1 MPVPSTGDDFLDL
14 TRKSGVVEPPRL
26 DAYLAKL
33 GPMLDA
39 KALAEKMVVDGLLSG
54 FQAEQLLQGRWKRF
68 YIGKYKILERL
79 GRGGMANVFLCEHKL
94 MRRRVA
100 VKVLPA
106 IHGQD
111 TSALERFYREAR
123 AVAAVDHPNL
133 VRAYD
138 IDQDD
143 NLHFLV
149 MEFVDGVNL
158 YDLVRRSGPISL
170 ERAAHYIAGAAVGLQ
185 HAHEM
190 GLVHRDIK
198 PGNILVDRSGAVKVL
213 DLGLALFFHSDDD
226 DQLTKK
232 YDETVIGTADYLA
245 PEQALDS
252 HTVDIRADIYS
263 LGGTLYYLLTGR
275 PPFPEGNVAQ
285 KLVSHQ
291 QREPVPIAQLRPD
304 VSPQLVAVF
313 EKMAQK
319 DPAERY
325 QTPADVVAALAPW
338 TATPVAP
345 PSDNELPK
353 FGPASMGN
361 ATPTSRPQPGSGASV
376 VPAKI
381 PPATPVP
388 PKPLDTPPKP
398 GTDLWGTIAASA
410 PPEPAVKPKL
420 KPKTKRLKRPTARKS
435 DSKRNV
441 WLAVGL
447 TVLTLAI
454 VAVGYAVTRGPSG
467 PSTLP
472 TKTLKTR

>member
-1 MPVPSTGDDFLDL
+1 MPVPATGDDLIEL
-14 TRKSGVVEPPRL
+14 VRKSGLVEPSRL

-33 GPMLDA
+33 GPPPEAGL
-39 KALAEKMVVDGLLSG
+39 LAEKMVVDGVLSG
-54 FQAEQLLQGRWKRF
+54 FQAEQLSQGRWKRF
-68 YIGKYKILERL
+68 FIGKYKILERL

-106 IHGQD
+106 VHARDG
-111 TSALERFYREAR
+111 SALERFYREAR

-158 YDLVRRSGPISL
+158 YDLVRRGGPVSP
-170 ERAAHYIAGAAVGLQ
+170 ERAAHYVAGAAVGLQ

-198 PGNILVDRSGAVKVL
+198 PGNILVDRAGAVKVL
-213 DLGLALFFHSDDD
+213 DLGLALFFHPDDD

-232 YDETVIGTADYLA
+232 YDETVVGTADYLA

-285 KLVSHQ
+285 KLVAHQ
-291 QREPVPIAQLRPD
+291 QREPVPIAELRPD
-304 VSPQLVAVF
+304 VPPGLILVF
-313 EKMAQK
+313 EKMAKK
-319 DPAERY
+319 DPAARY
-325 QTPADVVAALAPW
+325 QTPADVVAALARW

-345 PSDNELPK
+345 PSEDDLPK
-353 FGPASMGN
+353 FGPASMGTN
-361 ATPTSRPQPGSGASV
+361 TLAVRPQPGSGASV
-376 VPAKI
+376 VTARVAPA
-381 PPATPVP
+381 APVP
-388 PKPLDTPPKP
+388 PTPPDKP
-398 GTDLWGTIAASA
+398 ETDVWGAITADTHA
-410 PPEPAVKPKL
+410 EPAAKA
-420 KPKTKRLKRPTARKS
+420 KPKTKTKGLKKPVVK
-435 DSKRNV
+435 KRNAGRNKWLAAGLFV
-441 WLAVGL
+441 LALALLAVGY
-447 TVLTLAI
+447 T
-454 VAVGYAVTRGPSG
+454 VTRKANAP
-467 PSTLP
+467 PTVP
-472 TKTLKTR
+472 TKALKMK